1 MTETITIER
10 IYRTT
15 IDDLWDL
22 WTTKEGIESWWGP
35 EGFKVKVHELALRV
49 VGGIHYTM
57 IAVAPE
63 QIKFMKE
70 AGMPLEHE
78 ARHTYTEIVPKRR
91 LAQNH
96 VIDFIP
102 GVKPYQVSSV
112 VEFNVNGPDV
122 RMLLTL
128 EAMHDEEWTERCRM
142 GWESQLGKLP
152 NAIKEANSKSQRPS

>member
-1 MTETITIER
+1 MRKNITIER
-10 IYRTT
+10 TYRTS

-35 EGFKVKVHELALRV
+35 EGFKVKVHDLVFR
-49 VGGIHYTM
+49 VGGWIQYSM

-70 AGMPLEHE
+70 AGMPLKHE
-78 ARHTYTEIVPKRR
+78 ARHTYTEIVPKQR
-91 LAQNH
+91 LTQSH

-122 RMLLTL
+122 RMLITL
-128 EAMHDEEWTERCRM
+128 EAMHDEEWTERSRM

-152 NAIKEANSKSQRPS
+152 HAIKETTSKSQRQS

>member
-1 MTETITIER
+1 MTQKITIER
-10 IYRTT
+10 TYRTAV
-15 IDDLWDL
+15 DDLWDL

-35 EGFKVKVHELALRV
+35 EGFKVKVHELSLRIG
-49 VGGIHYTM
+49 GGIRYAM

-78 ARHTYTEIVPKRR
+78 VRHTYIEIVPKRR
-91 LAQNH
+91 LVQSH

-112 VEFNVNGPDV
+112 VEFNVDGPDV

-128 EAMHDEEWTERCRM
+128 EAMHDEEWTERCKM

-152 NAIKEANSKSQRPS
+152 KANSKSPRQS